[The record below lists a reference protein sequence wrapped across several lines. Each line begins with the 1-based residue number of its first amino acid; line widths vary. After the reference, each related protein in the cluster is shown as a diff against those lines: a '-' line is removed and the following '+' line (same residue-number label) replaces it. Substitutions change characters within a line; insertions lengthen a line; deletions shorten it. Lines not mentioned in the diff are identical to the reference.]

1 MDIAASPIII
11 LNPIDDV
18 GVARRPM
25 PAGGPTGFGDL
36 AARELIGRGHKVAI
50 KAIPAGSEVKK
61 YGQVIGIAT
70 EDIAPGS
77 HVHLHNL
84 AMLPSEHEHQ
94 FSIDIEEKGMLPEA
108 ERRTFMGYDR
118 GLGGAGTRNYIG
130 VISSVNCS
138 ATVSRYIADYFNR
151 LGGLDGFENVD
162 GVVALT
168 HGGGCALN
176 NKSEGYRLLIRTIQ
190 GYARHPN
197 FGGILMIGLGC
208 ETNQIAPILE
218 HYRMEEGDR
227 LRTMNIQQYGGT
239 KKTIDA
245 AVAMIKEML
254 PGVNAARRTPQPLS
268 KLKLALECGGSDGYS
283 GISANPALGYASDLI
298 VRNGGTTV
306 LSETPEIYGAEHL
319 LTRRAITPDVAKKL
333 LQRIDW
339 WRDYTA
345 RNGDE
350 LNNNPS
356 YGNKL
361 GGLTTILEKSLGAV
375 AKGGSMPLKA
385 VYEFAEAVTEPG
397 FVFMDTPGYDPVA
410 VTGQVAGGCNV
421 ICFTTGRGSVS
432 GFKPSPCIK
441 IATNSEMYEHMKED
455 MDLNCGG
462 IVTGE
467 ETIEQAGL
475 RIFEDVIAVASGKK
489 TLSEIYDYGDNEFVP
504 WQVGAVT

>member
-1 MDIAASPIII
+1 MNEAVSPIII
-11 LNPIDDV
+11 LNPVDDV
-18 GVARRPM
+18 GVARKPM
-25 PAGGPTGFGDL
+25 PAGGATGYRDL
-36 AARELIGRGHKVAI
+36 VARELIGRGHKVAI
-50 KAIPAGSEVKK
+50 KAIQAGQEVKK
-61 YGQVIGIAT
+61 YGQVIGVAT
-70 EDIAPGS
+70 QDIAPGS

-94 FSIDIEEKGMLPEA
+94 FSVDIEEKGMLPEA
-108 ERRTFMGYDR
+108 ERRTFLGYDR
-118 GLGGAGTRNYIG
+118 GFGGAGTRNFIG
-130 VISSVNCS
+130 IISSVNCS

-151 LGGLDGFENVD
+151 MGGLDGFPNVD

-176 NKSEGYRLLIRTIQ
+176 TKSEGYRLLIRTIQ
-190 GYARHPN
+190 GYAKHPN

-227 LRTMNIQQYGGT
+227 LRTMTIQQHGGT

-245 AVAMIKEML
+245 AIAIIKEML
-254 PGVNAARRTPQPLS
+254 PGVNAAKRTPQPLS

-319 LTRRAITPDVAKKL
+319 LTRRAVTPDVAKKL

-356 YGNKL
+356 HGNKL

-385 VYEFAEAVTEPG
+385 VYEFAETVTDQG

-432 GFKPSPCIK
+432 GFKPAPCIK

-462 IVTGE
+462 IVTGD
-467 ETIEQAGL
+467 ETIEEAGQ
-475 RIFEDVIAVASGKK
+475 RIFENVIAVASGTK
-489 TLSEIYDYGDNEFVP
+489 TLSENYDYGDNEFVP